1 MRLSINEIIKISESI
16 EKINKLN
23 ISLPINIGSMLIK
36 NKIICDNVI
45 TSFLNECE
53 KKFNNVENFDST
65 NEEYQNMLK
74 EEVDLELNTI
84 NLSNKKYSSI
94 KLPFSIIC
102 SLIPLIN

>member
-1 MRLSINEIIKISESI
+1 MRLSINEVIKISESI

-23 ISLPINIGSMLIK
+23 ISLPINIGTMLIK
-36 NKIICDNVI
+36 NKIICDNAI
-45 TSFLNECE
+45 TLFLNECE

-74 EEVDLELNTI
+74 EEINLELSVI

-102 SLIPLIN
+102 SLVPLIN